1 MKKKLFL
8 LPLVAGLFLSGC
20 KFSLFGKTIYLFEEK
35 PKKQDDSGDVVPE
48 DTNQHASKLTL
59 DPNAPF
65 YLKVNE
71 SREVKV
77 GFDHTPTLD
86 SEKIFVWS
94 FSGDKIKIEVDGKS
108 DGKSIQGGTKCT
120 VTGLKAGKTSLRV
133 TNTYNEMLSREFSIE
148 VLEFDEE
155 KDYLWQYDSSDR
167 AQFGYDSTSAKQGIK
182 EGDAVLNGVTW
193 HFRRSS
199 TTSLQSS
206 MGAIGFGKNAE
217 PETSVHLETTIDRV
231 VKDFKIEAASAK
243 SLAEMTVK
251 VNDVVY
257 PLDSNDLVDG
267 KLPYPSNDIVPS
279 ISTTGV
285 GEEKGK
291 IEIDF
296 STPPYN
302 PAQAEDLNYKVPGA
316 VYLKSILIHF
326 EDAEPVVRTETFNF
340 KEMYDDT
347 EDGIFDSLTTSAKPY
362 SFTQN
367 DFTINFKSVKKES
380 SGTDEKIPGYAHCNG
395 YIDIALAKSDEVISY
410 IEFKFTYG
418 NASSKNVYS
427 LNKSKSGG
435 APFVAVGAS
444 SDPDGLLKL
453 SIFDKNIN
461 ALRLSTQ
468 NSYNVGL
475 EYLIIKT
482 KSGVNPTIKEIA
494 VPEVFEPSVKTYVV
508 GETFVTTGLSNLS
521 IVYNEE
527 GVEADVLTP
536 EDLEWFDGPSYST
549 ETPSKELNLGTT
561 YVVGVFRGS
570 IVVTINGITVE
581 DQKLQLSR
589 IYDISTVQETDKIYV
604 VSPDDKTF
612 VKGTAGG
619 NIKTSSGVET
629 ISAASIGDSFELSAA
644 YRDDYF
650 KVKLESNG
658 GYSFKTTTNHY
669 FTITGTGA
677 LGASSSNPSIASRS
691 FTITIDGTTGI
702 ATCYISVVKDEA
714 LLEREL
720 HYDSDAGKFTLS
732 DFNAVNKV
740 TNISLYKVS

>member
-1 MKKKLFL
+1 MKKKIFL

-35 PKKQDDSGDVVPE
+35 PKQQDNTGDVTPE

-108 DGKSIQGGTKCT
+108 DGNSIQGGTKCT

-148 VLEFDEE
+148 VIEFDEE
-155 KDYLWQYDSSDR
+155 KDYLWQYASSDR

-182 EGDAVLNGVTW
+182 EGDAVLNGITW
-193 HFRRSS
+193 HFKRSS

-206 MGAIGFGKNAE
+206 MGAIGFGKNTE

-243 SLAEMTVK
+243 SLGTMTIK

-267 KLPYPSNDIVPS
+267 NLPNPNYDIIPA

-285 GEEKGK
+285 GVEKGK

-326 EDAEPVVRTETFNF
+326 EDAEPVVTTEIFNF

-367 DFTINFKSVKKES
+367 DFTINFESVKKES

-410 IEFKFTYG
+410 VEFKFTYG

-453 SIFDKNIN
+453 SIYDNNIN
-461 ALRLSTQ
+461 ALSLSTK
-468 NSYNVGL
+468 NSFNVGL

-494 VPEVFEPSVKTYVV
+494 VPEVFEPSVKNYVV
-508 GETFVTTGLSNLS
+508 GETFNVSGLPNLS

-527 GVEADVLTP
+527 EVEADVLTP
-536 EDLEWFDGPSYST
+536 NDLEWFDGPSYST

-561 YVVGVFRGS
+561 YVVGVFRGNL
-570 IVVTINGITVE
+570 VVTINGLTVADAPKNLSIVKSLSE
-581 DQKLQLSR
+581 ISSSDQIYLIEKSSKALIKGSTASNMGKASNDGVATLSLESVG
-589 IYDISTVQETDKIYV
+589 DEISIPGLYRNDYYTVSVSSGLYSFTSTTDYMFGMTNNGTLSTSK
-604 VSPDDKTF
+604 SPNVKKATVTINSESGVATIRFDKT
-612 VKGTAGG
+612 
-619 NIKTSSGVET
+619 
-629 ISAASIGDSFELSAA
+629 GDSPKTGYL
-644 YRDDYF
+644 YF
-650 KVKLESNG
+650 DGS
-658 GYSFKTTTNHY
+658 
-669 FTITGTGA
+669 IA
-677 LGASSSNPSIASRS
+677 LSSSETANL
-691 FTITIDGTTGI
+691 
-702 ATCYISVVKDEA
+702 C
-714 LLEREL
+714 
-720 HYDSDAGKFTLS
+720 
-732 DFNAVNKV
+732 
-740 TNISLYKVS
+740 LYKVV